1 MDWFKFAVSIQKS
14 MNIAGYWASIFI
26 GISLGLIGGGGSIL
40 TVPVLVYLF
49 SLDAVLATV
58 YSLFIVGS
66 TSVVGSLSYFK
77 KGLVNIKTAIVFGI
91 PSIAAIFLTR
101 EYLLPAIPQTAFIIG
116 GFTVTKSMLLM
127 LLFAILMVAASYS
140 MIRKSGQVNDEALQ
154 KQEFNYFQILL
165 QGIFIGVITGLIG
178 AGGGFLIIPA
188 LVNLLKLPMKTAV
201 GTSLIIISINSLM
214 GSIFSLAHTTVQWGF
229 LLSIASIA
237 VIGILIGSY
246 LSTKIKAT
254 KLKPAFGWFVLIMG
268 IYIIIKET
276 IMK

>member
-1 MDWFKFAVSIQKS
+1 MDWCKFAVSIQKS
-14 MNIAGYWASIFI
+14 MDIAGYSASIFI

-49 SLDAVLATV
+49 SLDAVLATA

-66 TSVVGSLSYFK
+66 TSVVGSFSYFK

-101 EYLLPAIPQTAFIIG
+101 EYLLPAIPQDVFTIG
-116 GFTVTKSMLLM
+116 SYTVTKNMLLM
-127 LLFAILMVAASYS
+127 LLFAVLMIVTSYS
-140 MIRKSGQVNDEALQ
+140 MIKKERQKNEEALQ
-154 KQEFNYFQILL
+154 KQPLNYLQILL

-201 GTSLIIISINSLM
+201 GTSLVIISINSLM
-214 GSIFSLAHTTVQWGF
+214 GFLFSLSHTSVQWGF
-229 LLSIASIA
+229 LLSIAAIA
-237 VIGILIGSY
+237 IIGILIGSY
-246 LSTKIKAT
+246 LSTKIKAN
-254 KLKPAFGWFVLIMG
+254 KLKPAFGWFVLVMG
-268 IYIIIKET
+268 IYIVIKET
-276 IMK
+276 LLH

>member
-1 MDWFKFAVSIQKS
+1 
-14 MNIAGYWASIFI
+14 MNIAGYVASIFI

-49 SLDAVLATV
+49 NLDAVLATV

-77 KGLVNIKTAIVFGI
+77 RGLVDIKTAIVFGI
-91 PSIAAIFLTR
+91 PSIASIFFTR
-101 EYLLPAIPQTAFIIG
+101 QYLLPAIPQDI
-116 GFTVTKSMLLM
+116 FTVGGYLLTKNILLL
-127 LLFAILMVAASYS
+127 LLFAMLMIAASYS
-140 MIRKSGQVNDEALQ
+140 MIKKNQLEDDAAQQ
-154 KQEFNYFQILL
+154 KHSFSYPQIFL

-201 GTSLIIISINSLM
+201 GTSLVIISINSLM
-214 GSIFSLAHTTVQWGF
+214 GFLFSLPNISVQWGF

-237 VIGILIGSY
+237 IAGILTGSY
-246 LSTKIKAT
+246 LSSKIKAT
-254 KLKPAFGWFVLIMG
+254 RLRPAFGWLVLVMG

-276 IMK
+276 WLH

>member
-1 MDWFKFAVSIQKS
+1 MDWCKFAVSIQKS
-14 MNIAGYWASIFI
+14 MDIAGYSASIFI

-49 SLDAVLATV
+49 SLDAVLATA
-58 YSLFIVGS
+58 YSLFIVGA

-101 EYLLPAIPQTAFIIG
+101 EYILPAIPQHVFTIG
-116 GFTVTKSMLLM
+116 SYTVTKNILLM
-127 LLFAILMVAASYS
+127 LLFAVLMIVASYS
-140 MIRKSGQVNDEALQ
+140 MIKKDRQKNEEALQ
-154 KQEFNYFQILL
+154 NQSLHYLQILL

-201 GTSLIIISINSLM
+201 GTSLVIISINSLM
-214 GSIFSLAHTTVQWGF
+214 GFLFSLSHTSVQWGF
-229 LLSIASIA
+229 LLSIAAIA
-237 VIGILIGSY
+237 IIGILIGSY
-246 LSTKIKAT
+246 LSTKIKAN
-254 KLKPAFGWFVLIMG
+254 KLKPAFGWFVLVMG
-268 IYIIIKET
+268 IYIVIKET
-276 IMK
+276 LLH

>member
-214 GSIFSLAHTTVQWGF
+214 GFIFSLAHTTVQWGF